1 MKKTIK
7 KIFGVFLILLGIV
20 GLFLP
25 ILQGILLIVAGLTIL
40 GDKRMIKLIEQ
51 IKEYFRKKV
60 KK

>member
-51 IKEYFRKKV
+51 IKEYFRKKI